1 MNVKEL
7 NCIWSENCL
16 VSFNRQK
23 EEPHKAKKSVSI
35 HRKNVIKQQSG
46 VYYPLDIWFIL
57 ANYIKPEQIQT
68 FSCLCRGS
76 YLAVTSMKF
85 WTQLYKRF
93 ITNTAILPICLTPN
107 LIANKPGLK
116 TRIVRALF
124 LAYPNL
130 NIRVLGQ
137 ESLEVA
143 TKLLRRLVGLCCRNT
158 WYKVE
163 SGLNSSHT
171 YLFQF
176 QLNEPMNENLDENLS
191 KSKEST
197 VDYLNYNN
205 EEDYLVLQVKVR
217 DFTRVQFTE
226 HTSFLDFSMDT
237 NRSSLTMVFGCSN
250 QDKRRNED
258 ESIVIK
264 SASAIQ
270 LLRWWHPSYPHR
282 D

>member
-1 MNVKEL
+1 M
-7 NCIWSENCL
+7 
-16 VSFNRQK
+16 
-23 EEPHKAKKSVSI
+23 
-35 HRKNVIKQQSG
+35 
-46 VYYPLDIWFIL
+46 
-57 ANYIKPEQIQT
+57 
-68 FSCLCRGS
+68 
-76 YLAVTSMKF
+76 
-85 WTQLYKRF
+85 
-93 ITNTAILPICLTPN
+93 
-107 LIANKPGLK
+107 
-116 TRIVRALF
+116 
-124 LAYPNL
+124 AYPNL
-130 NIRVLGQ
+130 NSRVLGQ
-137 ESLEVA
+137 ESLEMA
-143 TKLLRRLVGLCCRNT
+143 TKLLRRLVGLRCRNT

-171 YLFQF
+171 FVFQF

-217 DFTRVQFTE
+217 DFTRVQFAE
-226 HTSFLDFSMDT
+226 HTSFLEFSMDT
-237 NRSSLTMVFGCSN
+237 NLSSLTMVFGCSN

-264 SASAIQ
+264 SVSAIQ